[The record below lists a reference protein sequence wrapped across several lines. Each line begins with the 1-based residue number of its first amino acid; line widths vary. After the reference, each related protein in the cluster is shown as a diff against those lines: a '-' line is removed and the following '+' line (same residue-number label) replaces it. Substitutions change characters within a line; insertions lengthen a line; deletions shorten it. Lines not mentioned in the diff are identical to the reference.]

1 MHVVELLVKI
11 LVLVAFVLS
20 ISFYVVFLQDLM
32 NCIEPYTLK
41 CLLFKSLDFVN
52 ASRPGTVMLRKV
64 GQCLEI
70 KIQPIGSK
78 VRRITLGIEK
88 DFLITSSHQSFP
100 SLVVSPTTVLR
111 TGSIETE
118 TWKLSLRPV
127 TGQITIMR

>member
-1 MHVVELLVKI
+1 MVELLVKI
-11 LVLVAFVLS
+11 LVLGAFVLS

-41 CLLFKSLDFVN
+41 CLLFKALGFVN
-52 ASRPGTVMLRKV
+52 ASSPGTVMLRKA

-78 VRRITLGIEK
+78 VRRITLNIEK
-88 DFLITSSHQSFP
+88 NFLITSSHQSFP

-118 TWKLSLRPV
+118 TWRLSLRPV

>member
-11 LVLVAFVLS
+11 LVLGAFVLS

-41 CLLFKSLDFVN
+41 CLLFKALGFVN
-52 ASRPGTVMLRKV
+52 ASSPGTVMLRKA

-78 VRRITLGIEK
+78 VRRITLNIEK
-88 DFLITSSHQSFP
+88 NFLITSSHQSFP

-118 TWKLSLRPV
+118 TWRLSLRPV